1 MNQPEAS
8 PRVIRSLRQLAD
20 DVGRAFLYDE
30 LHLDSGACSRI
41 LQSIRDDKQAIRPTL
56 GFAEQVLQRARAD
69 VDADGR
75 RARVEEVLSA
85 LVGEPVKLALPDSQ
99 SAIGR
104 APTVTVDDAFQRFC
118 TVAGELGALV
128 TDGSSVFADH
138 RVSPEEAE
146 RQIRLWLDARAAG
159 DRYAEA
165 LQAAARRG

>member
-8 PRVIRSLRQLAD
+8 PRVIRALRQLAD

-56 GFAEQVLQRARAD
+56 GFAEQLLQRARAD
-69 VDADGR
+69 VDSDGR
-75 RARVEEVLSA
+75 RSRVEEVLSA
-85 LVGEPVKLALPDSQ
+85 LVGEPVKLALAQPHFEV
-99 SAIGR
+99 GP
-104 APTVTVDDAFQRFC
+104 APTVDDAFQRFC
-118 TVAGELGALV
+118 NVAGELGALV